1 MKDIL
6 GKEIVGYE
14 EALYLKDVGFNNLCT
29 GYYHS
34 DDYLDEEGYAEDERY
49 ECVGWRGLFRNS
61 YSLSRA
67 AAPTV
72 RAAKLWYTKH
82 KIKPFKANENK

>member
-6 GKEIVGYE
+6 GREIVSYE
-14 EALYLKDVGFNNLCT
+14 EAVYLKEVGFCGECT
-29 GYYHS
+29 GYYHN
-34 DDYLDEEGYAEDERY
+34 DEYMDEEGVLEEDRY

-61 YSLSRA
+61 FSLTRV

-72 RAAKLWYTKH
+72 RAAKLWYK
-82 KIKPFKANENK
+82 KNNVKPFKSL